1 MEFWYIIFKL
11 YWPLCES
18 NKQWLECV
26 IKASSWQA
34 EMSYRFKFLSEECD
48 VIKWKHFPR
57 YWPFVQGIH
66 RSPVNSPYRGQ
77 CRGALM
83 FSLICAWINGW
94 VNNRDAGN
102 LRRHRA
108 NYDVTLMIPSIWIL
122 VTMNNIFQNVLP
134 LYIYFVIPNIIVNSG
149 SEDIGNMLTISAGKI
164 TCSIQTWSTNTS
176 Y

>member
-11 YWPLCES
+11 CRPLCES

-26 IKASSWQA
+26 IKACSWQA
-34 EMSYRFKFLSEECD
+34 EMSYRFKFLSEE
-48 VIKWKHFPR
+48 WWRHQMETF
-57 YWPFVQGIH
+57 
-66 RSPVNSPYRGQ
+66 S
-77 CRGALM
+77 AL
-83 FSLICAWINGW
+83 LAICAGNS
-94 VNNRDAGN
+94 VNNRDPGN

-108 NYDVTLMIPSIWIL
+108 DYDVTLMIPSIWIL
-122 VTMNNIFQNVLP
+122 RTMNNIFQNVLP

-164 TCSIQTWSTNTS
+164 TCSTQTWCTNTS